1 MPASARGKAS
11 LSCTAFNDMCEM
23 IWFRHNSNIKVDLN
37 SFVLP
42 TGRKLQDTKVLNFG
56 KILGDCYHPPKMYS
70 FQAQTYRPIAFML
83 VV

>member
-56 KILGDCYHPPKMYS
+56 KFLVIAITHQKCILSRDKLIDPK
-70 FQAQTYRPIAFML
+70 RL
-83 VV
+83 C